1 MTYGVID
8 VERRE
13 MTFARAG
20 HCPLIHVP
28 ANQPAGMRKAR
39 MLVPDGLVVGLQ
51 IDDGTMFDS
60 LLQEQTIAV
69 EPGDLIVWF
78 TDGIYETMNEAF
90 DCFGEHRLAQV
101 VEQYAHLPFDQL
113 RSYILAELRAF
124 AGAADPHDDMTMILM
139 KIEAPTQPRLE
150 RTAASLSQGAPA
162 PLAIEAVATVV
173 SGRAPA

>member
-1 MTYGVID
+1 MSYGVID

-51 IDDGTMFDS
+51 IDDGTMFDAM
-60 LLQEQTIAV
+60 LQEQTITL
-69 EPGDLIVWF
+69 EPGDLVVWF
-78 TDGIYETMNEAF
+78 TDGISETMNEAF
-90 DCFGEHRLAQV
+90 DCFGEARLAQV

-113 RSYILAELRAF
+113 RVLHPRRA
-124 AGAADPHDDMTMILM
+124 ARVRRRRRSARRHDDDPD
-139 KIEAPTQPRLE
+139 EDRSD
-150 RTAASLSQGAPA
+150 R
-162 PLAIEAVATVV
+162 AVAVDWRR
-173 SGRAPA
+173 SLGRASGVSRCRA